1 MGTHPIFESDFDCL
15 TETKKMTIEQVLKTV
30 PLTENVVFSLI
41 NVHHA
46 FALAML
52 GADQETAINLAR
64 LIGYDDEPQACLKLL
79 RSKLDD
85 FAKLD
90 SINQSAAIFVNGKF
104 KLKSDYVASAA
115 KELDSIIDSINVT
128 SPVAAAAKI
137 NKWVESQTNGKIDS
151 LVKPDLINAQT
162 LAILTSTTLFKGSWA
177 AQFEKIED
185 QTFYASKGPVKTAF
199 MRVKK
204 KKHFSVYVSDDVTLI
219 GIPYK
224 DDMMMT
230 IAMPPE
236 GKLGEFEKNLKS
248 PSLLLDQ
255 CRHQR
260 GEVQVTMPMFS
271 VKSEL
276 DMKEIFT
283 QLGHGALFDQSVR
296 HNYSRM
302 TDQDVFISDAIHQAT
317 IDVDECGT
325 VATAATAVVMMLRC
339 MPALPQIITIDKPFL
354 FFLHKNDN
362 ILFAVRVAQF

>member
-64 LIGYDDEPQACLKLL
+64 LIGYDDEPQACLKVL

-115 KELDSIIDSINVT
+115 KELDSIID
-128 SPVAAAAKI
+128 
-137 NKWVESQTNGKIDS
+137 
-151 LVKPDLINAQT
+151 LINAQT
-162 LAILTSTTLFKGSWA
+162 LTILTSTTLFKGSWA

-185 QTFYASKGPVKTAF
+185 QTFYGSKGSVKTAF

-204 KKHFSVYVSDDVTLI
+204 KKHFSVFVSDELTLV

-230 IAMPPE
+230 VVMPPE
-236 GKLGEFEKNLKS
+236 GKLGEFEKNLKN

-255 CRHQR
+255 CGHQR

-276 DMKEIFT
+276 DMKDIFT

-302 TDQDVFISDAIHQAT
+302 TDEDVFISDAIHQAT

-339 MPALPQIITIDKPFL
+339 MPAPPQIITIDKPFL

-362 ILFAVRVAQF
+362 ILFAGRVAQF